1 MYGDYYELDISS
13 TAKISLNIRSHAV
26 PALTLL
32 SSGKCVI
39 VREMFGNGPW
49 RRSEEKGEI

>member
-1 MYGDYYELDISS
+1 MTWDISS
-13 TAKISLNIRSHAV
+13 ATKISLNIRSHAV

-32 SSGKCVI
+32 SLGQRIII

-49 RRSEEKGEI
+49 RRGEEKGEI